1 MAEISTEK
9 LFGGFVMEQTN
20 QEIWEEILRL
30 VQVMRMQNHAVNKMT
45 MAATK
50 LEPLDHSC
58 LPVDYVA
65 DAEILLTLLER
76 LEQSGVRFG

>member
-1 MAEISTEK
+1 
-9 LFGGFVMEQTN
+9 
-20 QEIWEEILRL
+20 
-30 VQVMRMQNHAVNKMT
+30 MRMQNHAVNKMT